1 MGGCLDREAD
11 MEYELSKKR
20 QNSLSVE
27 SRNPLVRSQMER
39 TAFYCSVR

>member
-11 MEYELSKKR
+11 MEYELSKNH

-27 SRNPLVRSQMER
+27 ILS
-39 TAFYCSVR
+39 